1 MSDTIKLIL
10 DYSLDYGIK
19 ILGAILVFIIGRF
32 IAVKITSLTK
42 KFMERAKWDVTLAK
56 FLGDLMYIFLLI
68 LVIIAALGTLGIE
81 TTSFVAVLGAM
92 TLAVGFALKDQLSN
106 FGAGVLILLFR
117 PFEVNHFI
125 EAGGSSGVVEEI
137 GIFSTRLRTGDNK
150 VIHLPNS
157 SIIGGSITNFSAKDK
172 RRIDLVVGVSYEDD
186 IKKVKEELIRILS
199 EDKRILKEPEPV
211 VAVSELADSS
221 VNFVVRPW
229 VNTSD
234 YWQTYFDLLEKI
246 KLRFDEAGITIPY
259 PQMDVHLKKEN

>member
-172 RRIDLVVGVSYEDD
+172 RRI
-186 IKKVKEELIRILS
+186 LS